1 MSAIW
6 FFVALAIVG
15 LIWFMLF
22 VRWGQAIAKSKGYP
36 IGVGGGLGCLL
47 GLFGILIM
55 YLLPRRAVAAEP
67 AQATQEPGPGERR
80 CPHCAEI
87 IRTEA
92 KVCKHCG
99 RDI

>member
-6 FFVALAIVG
+6 FFVALAVA
-15 LIWFMLF
+15 LTVMVLFM
-22 VRWGQAIAKSKGYP
+22 RWGQAIAKRKGYP

-55 YLLPRRAVAAEP
+55 ALLPQRAVAAKSD
-67 AQATQEPGPGERR
+67 AAPGPGPDERR

-87 IRTEA
+87 IRVEA